1 MADTI
6 GGAGDMCP
14 LLYGNDSCRHRKN
27 IFLAS
32 FFENG
37 DGLLLFPNHPT
48 GTVGVR
54 LLLTDTQHYL
64 VPIHQPG
71 TTLGDGTLFFR
82 ANSPEVNRASQVF
95 LLAATT
101 QGQPGGGP
109 EFVFPDGSKVH
120 PGGEPKGLDGCLNE
134 ALASP
139 KRTSR
144 SSSPLHGSTWSHVVC
159 GPSTKIG
166 RAHV

>member
-1 MADTI
+1 MDEVLTPHGHSVSFQPQNATYRGISDKGEASRYKAELPLNLGPLSVQFMADTI

-14 LLYGNDSCRHRKN
+14 LLYGNDSCRHHKN

-82 ANSPEVNRASQVF
+82 ANSPEVTRASQVF
-95 LLAATT
+95 LLA
-101 QGQPGGGP
+101 
-109 EFVFPDGSKVH
+109 
-120 PGGEPKGLDGCLNE
+120 L
-134 ALASP
+134 
-139 KRTSR
+139 TS
-144 SSSPLHGSTWSHVVC
+144 S
-159 GPSTKIG
+159 
-166 RAHV
+166 